1 LKTIRT
7 PSKPSTAKCNLD
19 TYTLFLLA
27 EPKYAGCNRLSEIL
41 GDVSHD
47 SINRFL
53 LRERY
58 QPKDL
63 FDEIKQHIDL
73 IDGTLSGKVSV
84 QPGVYNQVQEL
95 PIPDNGLVVH
105 LKNFG
110 RVKVFRKTF
119 KNEVERYYIV
129 LLPNSEEIEQ
139 LTYYDFKQLH
149 SIHWGIECYHRAIKQ
164 LCGIERFMVR
174 TTDALKTHFFCA
186 IRAFTQL
193 ELMRAEDLIENWY
206 ELQRNLS
213 LQIAREFILA
223 HLKQRMGLNT
233 Y

>member
-1 LKTIRT
+1 MGGEGLYPCHLT
-7 PSKPSTAKCNLD
+7 PTLHDFEYGIWCNLPP
-19 TYTLFLLA
+19 L
-27 EPKYAGCNRLSEIL
+27 
-41 GDVSHD
+41 
-47 SINRFL
+47 
-53 LRERY
+53 
-58 QPKDL
+58 Q
-63 FDEIKQHIDL
+63 
-73 IDGTLSGKVSV
+73 
-84 QPGVYNQVQEL
+84 L
-95 PIPDNGLVVH
+95 PTAVD
-105 LKNFG
+105 G